1 MRVSEAWRNASP
13 AARRAGI
20 TLGAIDLGLRG
31 WALFDLRKR
40 RPDEVKGPK
49 RAWAVGLALVNS
61 AGVLPLVYLIF
72 GRRRAE
78 AG

>member
-1 MRVSEAWRNASP
+1 MRATEAWRNASP
-13 AARRAGI
+13 AARATSI
-20 TLGAIDLGLRG
+20 SVGAIDLGLRA

-40 RPDEVKGPK
+40 RPDQVNGPK
-49 RAWAVGLALVNS
+49 PAWAVGLSLVSS

-78 AG
+78 AA